1 MFNEIESEEENK
13 CALCGSTPAYF
24 DYDRMM
30 YLCELCREE
39 LDFEEE
45 AFGYFFWGMMLSEW

>member
-1 MFNEIESEEENK
+1 MFNEVEAEHK
-13 CALCGSTPAYF
+13 CELCGNTPAYF

-30 YLCELCREE
+30 YLCEWCMEE

-45 AFGYFFWGMMLSEW
+45 AFGYFLWGMMLSEW